1 MRISSL
7 SNGNQMKYLK
17 GITSYEIAPRD
28 ESLSK
33 IIFESPSEKD
43 SYTKED
49 ALLDQYMKQYRTD
62 IKIKDGTVIDNSDS
76 PLRLIL
82 RDKITADELKNY
94 AQHLA
99 KAEKSKDID
108 WFGLTSDLGDM
119 KIGFD
124 NADKLN
130 NKVEY
135 LSSRYVYLKDYIQNS
150 FSGTQ
155 KEENLNRLE
164 DLYQKSKE
172 TLASSYSNTVGSFYE
187 SMGSS
192 NTKEKMYQSML
203 SGIEKRT
210 AEYEDMLKEAGDY
223 SDIENRDE
231 EWLRTD
237 DSYMA
242 ARLREYAVS
251 KNSTLKTSD
260 ISGTE
265 SSTYSLHDLAV
276 AGLFASESSK
286 QYNSIQMDLFPD
298 EETRIGLDLALQA
311 MKTDSLIRNTGIG
324 EEMSSLIKNS
334 ANVYMDK
341 YINRLDE
348 NLANAADRTK
358 LPGIKRSLNR
368 EAISRIYRYTLAQYQ
383 DSNDIKAAF
392 RKGAQQAVSDF
403 NSQYNSKGGFYS
415 DKVYWDQFD
424 NIPQY
429 ATNVKELSDYEK
441 YSILIDRFTD
451 SLKSGNTK
459 NIELLFASGGRTLTE
474 QFSYSAVDFYI

>member
-28 ESLSK
+28 ESLSR
-33 IIFESPSEKD
+33 IIFQSPSEKD

-49 ALLDQYMKQYRTD
+49 ALLDQYMKQYRAD

-76 PLRLIL
+76 PLRLIQ
-82 RDKITADELKNY
+82 RDKVTADELKDY
-94 AQHLA
+94 AQYLA

-119 KIGFD
+119 KIDF
-124 NADKLN
+124 NNVDKLN
-130 NKVEY
+130 NKVDY

-150 FSGTQ
+150 FTGTQ
-155 KEENLNRLE
+155 KEENLTRLE

-172 TLASSYSNTVGSFYE
+172 TLATSYSNTVGSFYE
-187 SMGSS
+187 SLGSS
-192 NTKEKMYQSML
+192 DSKEKMYQSML
-203 SGIEKRT
+203 SGIENRT

-223 SDIENRDE
+223 SGIENQDE

-251 KNSTLKTSD
+251 NNSTLKTSD
-260 ISGTE
+260 SSDAE
-265 SSTYSLHDLAV
+265 SSTYSLRDLAV
-276 AGLFASESSK
+276 AGLFASESSR
-286 QYNSIQMDLFPD
+286 QYNSIQMELFPD
-298 EETRIGLDLALQA
+298 EETRIGLDLALQS
-311 MKTDSLIRNTGIG
+311 MKTDLLIRKTGIG
-324 EEMSSLIKNS
+324 AEMSSLIKNS

-348 NLANAADRTK
+348 NLANAADRTN

-368 EAISRIYRYTLAQYQ
+368 EAISRIYRYTLDQYQ

-392 RKGAQQAVSDF
+392 QKGAQQAVSDF
-403 NSQYNSKGGFYS
+403 KSQYNSKGGFYS
-415 DKVYWDQFD
+415 EKVYWEQFD

-451 SLKSGNTK
+451 SLKSGNTN

>member
-7 SNGNQMKYLK
+7 TNGNQMKYLK

-28 ESLSK
+28 ESLSR
-33 IIFESPSEKD
+33 IIFQSPSEKD

-49 ALLDQYMKQYRTD
+49 ALLDQYMKQYRAD

-76 PLRLIL
+76 PLRLIQ
-82 RDKITADELKNY
+82 RDKVTADELKDY
-94 AQHLA
+94 AQYLA

-108 WFGLTSDLGDM
+108 WFGLTSDLSDM
-119 KIGFD
+119 KIDFN

-130 NKVEY
+130 NKVDY

-150 FSGTQ
+150 FTGTQ
-155 KEENLNRLE
+155 KEENLTRLE

-187 SMGSS
+187 SLGSS
-192 NTKEKMYQSML
+192 DSKEKMYQSML
-203 SGIEKRT
+203 SGIENRT

-223 SDIENRDE
+223 SGIENQDE

-260 ISGTE
+260 SSGAE
-265 SSTYSLHDLAV
+265 RSTYSLRDLAV

-286 QYNSIQMDLFPD
+286 QYNSIQMELFPD
-298 EETRIGLDLALQA
+298 EETRIGLDLALQS
-311 MKTDSLIRNTGIG
+311 MKTDLLIRKTGIG
-324 EEMSSLIKNS
+324 AEMSSLIKNS

-348 NLANAADRTK
+348 NLANAADRTN

-368 EAISRIYRYTLAQYQ
+368 EAISRIYRYTLDQYQ

-392 RKGAQQAVSDF
+392 QKGAQQAVSDF
-403 NSQYNSKGGFYS
+403 NSQYNGKAGFYS
-415 DKVYWDQFD
+415 DKVYWEQFD

-451 SLKSGNTK
+451 SLKSGNTN
-459 NIELLFASGGRTLTE
+459 NIELLFASGGRTMTE

>member
-203 SGIEKRT
+203 SGIEKKRT

-251 KNSTLKTSD
+251 KNSTLKPRTFLVLKAVH
-260 ISGTE
+260 T
-265 SSTYSLHDLAV
+265 LHDLAV

>member
-28 ESLSK
+28 ESLSR
-33 IIFESPSEKD
+33 IIFQSPSEKD

-49 ALLDQYMKQYRTD
+49 ALLDQYMKQYRAD

-76 PLRLIL
+76 PLRLIQ
-82 RDKITADELKNY
+82 RDKVTADELKDY
-94 AQHLA
+94 AQYLA

-108 WFGLTSDLGDM
+108 WFGLTSDLSDM
-119 KIGFD
+119 KIDFN

-130 NKVEY
+130 NKVDY

-150 FSGTQ
+150 FTGTQ
-155 KEENLNRLE
+155 KEENLTRLE

-172 TLASSYSNTVGSFYE
+172 TLATSYSNTVGSFYE
-187 SMGSS
+187 SLGSS
-192 NTKEKMYQSML
+192 DSKEKMYQSML
-203 SGIEKRT
+203 SGIENRT

-223 SDIENRDE
+223 SGIENQDE

-251 KNSTLKTSD
+251 KNRTLKTSD
-260 ISGTE
+260 SSDAE
-265 SSTYSLHDLAV
+265 SSTYSLRDLAV

-286 QYNSIQMDLFPD
+286 QYNSIQMELFPD
-298 EETRIGLDLALQA
+298 EETRIGLDLALQS
-311 MKTDSLIRNTGIG
+311 MKTDLLIRKTGIG
-324 EEMSSLIKNS
+324 AEMSSLIKNS

-348 NLANAADRTK
+348 NLANAADRTN
-358 LPGIKRSLNR
+358 LPGIKHSLNR
-368 EAISRIYRYTLAQYQ
+368 EAISRIYRYTLDQYQ

-392 RKGAQQAVSDF
+392 QKGAQQAVSNF
-403 NSQYNSKGGFYS
+403 KSQYNSKGGFYS
-415 DKVYWDQFD
+415 EKVYWEQFD

-451 SLKSGNTK
+451 SLKSGNTN

>member
-28 ESLSK
+28 ESLSR
-33 IIFESPSEKD
+33 IIFQSPSEKD

-49 ALLDQYMKQYRTD
+49 ALLDQYMKQYRAD

-76 PLRLIL
+76 PLRLIQ
-82 RDKITADELKNY
+82 RDKVTADELKDY
-94 AQHLA
+94 AQYLA

-119 KIGFD
+119 KIDFN

-130 NKVEY
+130 NKVDY

-150 FSGTQ
+150 FTGTQ
-155 KEENLNRLE
+155 KEENLTRLE

-172 TLASSYSNTVGSFYE
+172 TLANSYSKTVGSFYE
-187 SMGSS
+187 SLGSS
-192 NTKEKMYQSML
+192 NTKEKMYKSML

-210 AEYEDMLKEAGDY
+210 AEYEAMLKEAGDY
-223 SDIENRDE
+223 SGIENRDE

-260 ISGTE
+260 SSGTE
-265 SSTYSLHDLAV
+265 NSTYSLRDLAV

-286 QYNSIQMDLFPD
+286 QYNSIQMELFPD

-348 NLANAADRTK
+348 SLANAADRTK

-392 RKGAQQAVSDF
+392 QKGAQQAVSDF

-459 NIELLFASGGRTLTE
+459 NIELLFASGGRTLTG

>member
-28 ESLSK
+28 ESLSR
-33 IIFESPSEKD
+33 IIFQSPSEKD

-49 ALLDQYMKQYRTD
+49 ALLDQYMKQYRAD

-76 PLRLIL
+76 PLRLIQ
-82 RDKITADELKNY
+82 RDKVTADELKDY
-94 AQHLA
+94 AQYLA

-119 KIGFD
+119 KIDFN

-130 NKVEY
+130 NKVDY

-150 FSGTQ
+150 FTGTQ
-155 KEENLNRLE
+155 KEENLTRLE

-187 SMGSS
+187 SLGSS
-192 NTKEKMYQSML
+192 DSKEKMYQSML
-203 SGIEKRT
+203 SGIENRT

-223 SDIENRDE
+223 SGIENQDE

-260 ISGTE
+260 SSGAE
-265 SSTYSLHDLAV
+265 RSTYSLRDLAV

-286 QYNSIQMDLFPD
+286 QYNSIQMELFPD
-298 EETRIGLDLALQA
+298 EETRIGLDLALQS
-311 MKTDSLIRNTGIG
+311 MKTDLLIRKTGIG
-324 EEMSSLIKNS
+324 AEMSSLIKNS

-348 NLANAADRTK
+348 NLANAADRTN

-368 EAISRIYRYTLAQYQ
+368 EAINRIYRYTLDQYQ

-392 RKGAQQAVSDF
+392 QKGAQQAVSDF
-403 NSQYNSKGGFYS
+403 NSQYNGKAGFYS
-415 DKVYWDQFD
+415 DKVYWEQFD

-451 SLKSGNTK
+451 SLKSGNTN
-459 NIELLFASGGRTLTE
+459 NIELLFASGGRTLTG

>member
-33 IIFESPSEKD
+33 NIFDPPSEKD
-43 SYTKED
+43 TYTKED
-49 ALLDQYMKQYRTD
+49 ALLDQYMKQYRID
-62 IKIKDGTVIDNSDS
+62 IKIQDGTVINNSDS
-76 PLRLIL
+76 PIRLIL
-82 RDKITADELKNY
+82 RDQITSDELNNY
-94 AQHLA
+94 AQYLA
-99 KAEKSKDID
+99 KAEKPKDID
-108 WFGLTSDLGDM
+108 WFGLSSDLGDM
-119 KIGFD
+119 KIDFD

-130 NKVEY
+130 SKVEY

-150 FSGTQ
+150 FTGTQ
-155 KEENLNRLE
+155 KEENLTRLE
-164 DLYQKSKE
+164 DIYQKSKE
-172 TLASSYSNTVGSFYE
+172 TLANSYSNTVGSFYE
-187 SMGSS
+187 SLGSS
-192 NTKEKMYQSML
+192 DAKEKMYQSML
-203 SGIEKRT
+203 SGIEKQT
-210 AEYEDMLKEAGDY
+210 AEYEDILKEAGDY
-223 SDIENRDE
+223 SGIENQDE

-251 KNSTLKTSD
+251 KNSTLKTANS
-260 ISGTE
+260 SGAE
-265 SSTYSLHDLAV
+265 NSTYSLRDLAV

-286 QYNSIQMDLFPD
+286 QYNSIQMELYPN

-324 EEMSSLIKNS
+324 AEMSSLIKNS

-341 YINRLDE
+341 YLNRLDE
-348 NLANAADRTK
+348 NLAYAADRTK
-358 LPGIKRSLNR
+358 SPEIKRSLNR
-368 EAISRIYRYTLAQYQ
+368 EAISRIYRYTMDQYQ

-392 RKGAQQAVSDF
+392 QKGAQQAVSNF
-403 NSQYNSKGGFYS
+403 NSQYNSKGGAYFE
-415 DKVYWDQFD
+415 KVYWDQFD

-451 SLKSGNTK
+451 SLKSGKTK

-474 QFSYSAVDFYI
+474 HFSYSAVDLYI

>member
-28 ESLSK
+28 ESLSR
-33 IIFESPSEKD
+33 IIFQSPSEKD

-49 ALLDQYMKQYRTD
+49 ALLDQYMKQYRAD

-76 PLRLIL
+76 PLRLIQ
-82 RDKITADELKNY
+82 RDKVTADELKDY
-94 AQHLA
+94 AQYLA

-108 WFGLTSDLGDM
+108 WFGLTSDLSDM
-119 KIGFD
+119 KIDFN

-130 NKVEY
+130 SKVDY

-150 FSGTQ
+150 FTGTQ
-155 KEENLNRLE
+155 KEENLTRLE

-172 TLASSYSNTVGSFYE
+172 TLATSYSKTVGSFYE
-187 SMGSS
+187 SLGSS
-192 NTKEKMYQSML
+192 DSKEKMYQSML
-203 SGIEKRT
+203 SGIENRT

-223 SDIENRDE
+223 SGIENQGE

-251 KNSTLKTSD
+251 NNSTLKTSD
-260 ISGTE
+260 SSDAE
-265 SSTYSLHDLAV
+265 SSTYSLRDLAV

-286 QYNSIQMDLFPD
+286 QYNSIQMELFPD
-298 EETRIGLDLALQA
+298 EETRIGLDLALQS
-311 MKTDSLIRNTGIG
+311 MKTDLLIRKTGIG
-324 EEMSSLIKNS
+324 AEMSSLIKNS

-348 NLANAADRTK
+348 NLANAADRTN

-368 EAISRIYRYTLAQYQ
+368 EAISRIYRYTLDQYQ

-392 RKGAQQAVSDF
+392 QKGAQQAVSDF
-403 NSQYNSKGGFYS
+403 KSQYNSKGGFYS
-415 DKVYWDQFD
+415 EKVYWEQFD

-451 SLKSGNTK
+451 SLKSGNTN

>member
-28 ESLSK
+28 ESLSR
-33 IIFESPSEKD
+33 IIFQSPSEKD

-49 ALLDQYMKQYRTD
+49 ALLDQYMKQYRAD

-76 PLRLIL
+76 PLRLIQ
-82 RDKITADELKNY
+82 RDKVTADELKDY
-94 AQHLA
+94 AQYLA

-108 WFGLTSDLGDM
+108 WFGLTSDLSDM
-119 KIGFD
+119 KIDFN

-130 NKVEY
+130 NKVDY

-150 FSGTQ
+150 FTGTQ
-155 KEENLNRLE
+155 KEENLTRLE

-172 TLASSYSNTVGSFYE
+172 TLATSYSKTVGSFYE
-187 SMGSS
+187 SLGSS
-192 NTKEKMYQSML
+192 DSKEKMYQSML
-203 SGIEKRT
+203 SGIENRT

-223 SDIENRDE
+223 SGIENQDE

-237 DSYMA
+237 DSYMS

-251 KNSTLKTSD
+251 KNSTLKISD
-260 ISGTE
+260 SSGAE
-265 SSTYSLHDLAV
+265 RSTYSLRDLAV

-286 QYNSIQMDLFPD
+286 QYNSIQMELFPD
-298 EETRIGLDLALQA
+298 EETRIGLDLALQS
-311 MKTDSLIRNTGIG
+311 MKTDLLIRKTGIG
-324 EEMSSLIKNS
+324 AEMSSLIKNS

-348 NLANAADRTK
+348 NLANAADRTN

-368 EAISRIYRYTLAQYQ
+368 EAISRIYRYTLDQYQ

-392 RKGAQQAVSDF
+392 QKGAQQAVSDF
-403 NSQYNSKGGFYS
+403 KSQYNSKGGFYS
-415 DKVYWDQFD
+415 EKVYWEQFD

-451 SLKSGNTK
+451 SLKSGNTN

>member
-28 ESLSK
+28 ESLSR
-33 IIFESPSEKD
+33 IIFQSPSEKD

-49 ALLDQYMKQYRTD
+49 ALLDQYMKQYRAD

-76 PLRLIL
+76 PLRLIQ
-82 RDKITADELKNY
+82 RDKVTADELKDY
-94 AQHLA
+94 AQYLA

-119 KIGFD
+119 KIDFN

-130 NKVEY
+130 NKVDY

-150 FSGTQ
+150 FTGTQ
-155 KEENLNRLE
+155 KEENLTRLE

-172 TLASSYSNTVGSFYE
+172 TLANSYSKTVGSFYE
-187 SMGSS
+187 SLGSS
-192 NTKEKMYQSML
+192 NTKEKMYKSML

-210 AEYEDMLKEAGDY
+210 AEYEAMLKEAGDY
-223 SDIENRDE
+223 SGIENRDE

-260 ISGTE
+260 SSGTE
-265 SSTYSLHDLAV
+265 NSTYSLRDLAV

-286 QYNSIQMDLFPD
+286 QYNSIQMELFPD

-348 NLANAADRTK
+348 SLANAADRTK

-392 RKGAQQAVSDF
+392 QKGAQQAVSDF
-403 NSQYNSKGGFYS
+403 NSQYNSKGGYYS

-441 YSILIDRFTD
+441 YSVLIDRFTD

-459 NIELLFASGGRTLTE
+459 NIELLFASGGRTLTG

>member
-28 ESLSK
+28 ESLSR
-33 IIFESPSEKD
+33 IIFQSPSEKD
-43 SYTKED
+43 FYTKED
-49 ALLDQYMKQYRTD
+49 ALLDQYMKQYRAD

-76 PLRLIL
+76 PLRLIQ
-82 RDKITADELKNY
+82 RDKVTADELKDY
-94 AQHLA
+94 AQYLA

-119 KIGFD
+119 KIDFN

-130 NKVEY
+130 NKVDY

-150 FSGTQ
+150 FTGTQ
-155 KEENLNRLE
+155 KEENLTRLE

-172 TLASSYSNTVGSFYE
+172 TLATSYSNTVGSFYE
-187 SMGSS
+187 SLGSS
-192 NTKEKMYQSML
+192 DSKEKMYQSML
-203 SGIEKRT
+203 SGIENRT

-223 SDIENRDE
+223 SGIENQDE

-251 KNSTLKTSD
+251 KNSTSKTSD
-260 ISGTE
+260 SSGAE
-265 SSTYSLHDLAV
+265 RSTYSLRDLAV

-286 QYNSIQMDLFPD
+286 QYNSIQMELFPD
-298 EETRIGLDLALQA
+298 EETRIGLDLALQS
-311 MKTDSLIRNTGIG
+311 MKTDLLIRKTGIG
-324 EEMSSLIKNS
+324 AEMSSLIKNS

-392 RKGAQQAVSDF
+392 QKGAQQAVSDF
-403 NSQYNSKGGFYS
+403 NSQYNNKGGFYS
-415 DKVYWDQFD
+415 DKVYWEQFD

-451 SLKSGNTK
+451 SLKSGNTN